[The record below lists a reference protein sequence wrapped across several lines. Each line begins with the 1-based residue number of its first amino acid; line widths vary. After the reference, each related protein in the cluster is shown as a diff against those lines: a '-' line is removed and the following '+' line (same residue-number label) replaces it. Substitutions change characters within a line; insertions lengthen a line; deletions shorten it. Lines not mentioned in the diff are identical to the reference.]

1 LSHISNLREKEYP
14 ILNAEFL
21 KDNIDVSK
29 TGAITPGNSRPST
42 GQGQNQNQGG
52 FKLKHTEEQIQRR
65 QLDIGEPVLKAFLV
79 RDAKIDEII
88 LKDLIERYLCIP
100 YLTHIKKIDL
110 SGNCLYLNG
119 CNALS
124 NALSTNGCKELKMLS
139 LGGNLIQNKGLKYLI
154 SNGLVPG
161 GASTG
166 LMKLDIRNCA
176 LNLNNIVTD
185 KLVYACFKD
194 LTNLRYL
201 DLSWNQFAADT
212 KQQKLYYKT
221 IFAPLIKLE
230 VLSLAYNRIGDEAC
244 SNIIDCILLKN
255 HAAGKHLVYI

>member
-1 LSHISNLREKEYP
+1 MGVMGQHPQTSPDNLNFEEDLNIQSEEDPNLSMLIFRTYDPVGAFDRSVLDLSHISNLREKEYP

-176 LNLNNIVTD
+176 LNL
-185 KLVYACFKD
+185 L
-194 LTNLRYL
+194 
-201 DLSWNQFAADT
+201 
-212 KQQKLYYKT
+212 
-221 IFAPLIKLE
+221 
-230 VLSLAYNRIGDEAC
+230 
-244 SNIIDCILLKN
+244 
-255 HAAGKHLVYI
+255 